1 MASDG
6 VTTRSAPAQSG
17 DRTITDR
24 RRGRWI
30 VATTILGSSIAFI
43 DTTVVNVALPVIQRD
58 LHATGDEAQWV
69 VESFA
74 LVLAGCILIGGALG
88 DKAGRRKIYV
98 IGTVIFGLASA
109 ACGFA
114 TGVPWLVA
122 ARGVQGIGAAL
133 LIPGSLAI
141 LGACFEGDAR
151 ANAIGNWSAFTAIA
165 PAAGPVLGG
174 WLVQH
179 ISWRWVF
186 FINPPIAVAV
196 IVLAYAHV
204 PESRA
209 DSGGALDWP
218 GAATATLGLAGLV
231 TGALEMPRLGAH
243 NALVWGSL
251 LAGAIILAGFL
262 LIESRSRAPM
272 VPLSL
277 FNDRM
282 FSGTNLL
289 TLFLYAALSGALYF
303 VPFNMIQVQGY
314 SPTAAGGVLVPTTVL
329 VFILSQR
336 AEGLMKR
343 CGAALLL
350 AIGPAVVALGFALFA
365 RPFIGG
371 SYWTTYFP
379 AALVLG
385 VGLGLTVAPLTTSV
399 MNAVPASNVGVASGV
414 NNAVAR
420 TAGVLG
426 LAVTA
431 VIAAHIFG
439 PALDTR
445 VAALHLPASVAQ
457 DLARQHIDLAAA
469 TVPRGLDPA
478 RARLVQHAI
487 GASFVDSFRIVMLTG
502 AALAIASGIIGSF
515 SVSRTHRRESRG
527 SAAAV

>member
-1 MASDG
+1 MARDG
-6 VTTRSAPAQSG
+6 AATAGERAPAAGQ
-17 DRTITDR
+17 TPADR

-58 LHATGDEAQWV
+58 LHASGDEAQWV

-88 DKAGRRKIYV
+88 DKAGRRKVYV
-98 IGTVIFGLASA
+98 VGTVIFGLASA

-114 TGVPWLVA
+114 TGVRWLIA
-122 ARGVQGIGAAL
+122 ARAIQGIGAAL
-133 LIPGSLAI
+133 LIPGSLSI

-151 ANAIGNWSAFTAIA
+151 ADAIGNWSAFTAIA

-186 FINPPIAVAV
+186 FINPPIAAVV
-196 IVLAYAHV
+196 IVLGYAHV

-209 DSGGALDWP
+209 ESTGRLDWP
-218 GAATATLGLAGLV
+218 GAITATIGLAGLV

-243 NALVWGSL
+243 NPLVWGSL
-251 LAGAIILAGFL
+251 VFGMLVLAGFL

-272 VPLSL
+272 IPLSL
-277 FNDRM
+277 FDDRV
-282 FSGTNLL
+282 FAGTNLL
-289 TLFLYAALSGALYF
+289 TLFLYSALSGALYF
-303 VPFNMIQVQGY
+303 VPFNMIQVQRY
-314 SPTAAGGVLVPTTVL
+314 SPTAAGAVLVPTTVL

-343 CGAALLL
+343 CGAAPLL
-350 AIGPAVVALGFALFA
+350 AIGPAVVAVGFALFA

-379 AALVLG
+379 AAAILG

-399 MNAVPASNVGVASGV
+399 MNAVPAANVGVASGV

-431 VIAAHIFG
+431 VIAAHVFG

-445 VAALHLPASVAQ
+445 VAALHLPAAVAR

-478 RARLVQHAI
+478 RAQLVAHAI
-487 GASFVDSFRIVMLTG
+487 GASFVESFRVVMLT
-502 AALAIASGIIGSF
+502 AAGLAVASGIVGWF
-515 SVSRTHRRESRG
+515 SVPRARRR
-527 SAAAV
+527 

>member
-1 MASDG
+1 MAR
-6 VTTRSAPAQSG
+6 TTVRASTERAAAG
-17 DRTITDR
+17 IRTATDR

-58 LHATGDEAQWV
+58 LRATGDEAQWV

-88 DKAGRRKIYV
+88 DKAGRRKVYV

-122 ARGVQGIGAAL
+122 ARAVQGIGAAL

-174 WLVQH
+174 WLVEH
-179 ISWRWVF
+179 ISWRWAF
-186 FINPPIAVAV
+186 FINPPIAAVV

-209 DSGGALDWP
+209 ESSGSLDWP

-243 NALVWGSL
+243 SSVVWGSL
-251 LAGAIILAGFL
+251 LFGVIVLAAFL
-262 LIESRSRAPM
+262 LIESRSHEPM

-277 FNDRM
+277 FKDRT
-282 FSGTNLL
+282 FAGTNLL
-289 TLFLYAALSGALYF
+289 TLFLYSALSGALYF
-303 VPFNMIQVQGY
+303 VPFNLIQVQGY
-314 SPTAAGGVLVPTTVL
+314 SPTAAGAVLVPTTVL

-350 AIGPAVVALGFALFA
+350 AIGPAVGALGFALFA

-371 SYWTTYFP
+371 SYWTTFFP
-379 AALVLG
+379 AAAVLG

-399 MNAVPASNVGVASGV
+399 MNAVPAANVGVASGV

-431 VIAAHIFG
+431 VIAAHVFG
-439 PALDTR
+439 PSLDAR
-445 VAALHLPASVAQ
+445 VAALHLPASVAR
-457 DLARQHIDLAAA
+457 DLARQHIDLAAT
-469 TVPRGLDPA
+469 TVPRSLDPA
-478 RARLVQHAI
+478 RIKLVQHAI
-487 GASFVDSFRIVMLTG
+487 GASFVESFRVVMLT
-502 AALAIASGIIGSF
+502 AAGLAIASGIIGWF
-515 SVSRTHRRESRG
+515 SVSRTRNR
-527 SAAAV
+527 

>member
-1 MASDG
+1 MARDG
-6 VTTRSAPAQSG
+6 APASSERTRTGARTGAGRRSG
-17 DRTITDR
+17 A
-24 RRGRWI
+24 WI

-43 DTTVVNVALPVIQRD
+43 DSTVVNVALPVIQRD

-88 DKAGRRKIYV
+88 DKAGRRKVYV
-98 IGTVIFGLASA
+98 IGTVIFGLASV

-114 TGVPWLVA
+114 TGVTWLIVSRA
-122 ARGVQGIGAAL
+122 IQGIGAAL

-186 FINPPIAVAV
+186 FINPPIAAVV

-209 DSGGALDWP
+209 EANGALDWP
-218 GAATATLGLAGLV
+218 GAATATAGLAGLV

-243 NALVWGSL
+243 HELVWGSL
-251 LAGAIILAGFL
+251 LFGVLMLAAFL

-272 VPLSL
+272 IPLSL

-282 FSGTNLL
+282 FAGTNLL
-289 TLFLYAALSGALYF
+289 TLFLYSALSGALYF

-336 AEGLMKR
+336 AENLMKR

-350 AIGPAVVALGFALFA
+350 AIGPAVVAAGFALFA

-379 AALVLG
+379 AAVVLG

-399 MNAVPASNVGVASGV
+399 MNAVPAGNVGVASGV

-431 VIAAHIFG
+431 VIAAHVFG
-439 PALDTR
+439 PALDNR
-445 VAALHLPASVAQ
+445 VAALHLPASVAR

-469 TVPRGLDPA
+469 TVPHGLDPA
-478 RARLVQHAI
+478 RTQLVQHAI
-487 GASFVDSFRIVMLTG
+487 GASFVESFRAVMLTG
-502 AALAIASGIIGSF
+502 AALAVASGIIGWF
-515 SVSRTHRRESRG
+515 SVSRASRR
-527 SAAAV
+527 

>member
-1 MASDG
+1 MVRDG
-6 VTTRSAPAQSG
+6 APASSQRAQAG
-17 DRTITDR
+17 GRHAAAR
-24 RRGRWI
+24 RRNGAWI

-43 DTTVVNVALPVIQRD
+43 DTTVVNVALPVIQRH
-58 LHATGDEAQWV
+58 LHATGDEAQWII
-69 VESFA
+69 ESFA

-88 DKAGRRKIYV
+88 DKVGRRRVYV
-98 IGTVIFGLASA
+98 IGTIIFGLASA

-122 ARGVQGIGAAL
+122 ARAAQGLGAAL
-133 LIPGSLAI
+133 LIPGSLDI
-141 LGACFEGDAR
+141 LGACFEGDDR

-165 PAAGPVLGG
+165 PAVGPVLGG

-186 FINPPIAVAV
+186 FINPPIAVVV

-204 PESRA
+204 PESRTEST
-209 DSGGALDWP
+209 DALDWP
-218 GAATATLGLAGLV
+218 GAAAATIGLAGLV

-243 NALVWGSL
+243 NGLVWGSL
-251 LAGAIILAGFL
+251 SLGVIAFVAFL
-262 LIESRSRAPM
+262 LIEARSRAPM

-282 FSGTNLL
+282 FAGTNLL
-289 TLFLYAALSGALYF
+289 TLFLYSALSGALYF

-314 SPTAAGGVLVPTTVL
+314 SPTAAGAVLVPTTGL
-329 VFILSQR
+329 VFILSQQ
-336 AEGLMKR
+336 AERLMKR
-343 CGAALLL
+343 HGAALLL
-350 AIGPAVVALGFALFA
+350 AIGPAVVAAGFALFA

-379 AALVLG
+379 AAVVLG

-399 MNAVPASNVGVASGV
+399 MNAVPTANVGVASGV

-431 VIAAHIFG
+431 VIAAHVFG
-439 PALDTR
+439 PALDAR
-445 VAALHLPASVAQ
+445 VAALHLPASVAR

-478 RARLVQHAI
+478 RTQLVQHAI
-487 GASFVDSFRIVMLTG
+487 SASFVESFRAVMLTG
-502 AALAIASGIIGSF
+502 AALAVASSIIGWF
-515 SVSRTHRRESRG
+515 SVSRARRR
-527 SAAAV
+527 